1 MVGNLQQTHIKER
14 LKIIHL
20 FSIFSLIGF
29 FLLFFLLNKNTN
41 LDTITTQ
48 YIIILMAILTALSYL
63 TISFHSTDKIPTGPA
78 FLFIA
83 LNILNSCLVWST
95 GIFNSPFIILYAI
108 LIITG
113 SQIYHYKFGLLQTVL
128 ALIGFVF
135 VYGATSAR
143 ILPYS
148 SILLYSDISILY
160 QPPLIILTYGLF
172 YSILFVFAVF
182 ASSSARV
189 VLFQAQEKS
198 AINTTYQEKIIQE
211 LPSGVMILDWELNIL
226 SANPAANYNFP
237 IENLGAKITK
247 YLSLNKTKPQQQILN
262 MSNTCEEKQL
272 MWTKDDGEVIPVK
285 ISVRIIKSKKKIDSN
300 FILFLDRLTH

>member
-1 MVGNLQQTHIKER
+1 MIGNLQQTHIKER

-20 FSIFSLIGF
+20 FGIFSLIGF

-41 LDTITTQ
+41 LDTVTTQ

-63 TISFHSTDKIPTGPA
+63 TISFHSTDKIPIGPA
-78 FLFIA
+78 FLFA
-83 LNILNSCLVWST
+83 SLNILNSCLVWST

-108 LIITG
+108 LIIV
-113 SQIYHYKFGLLQTVL
+113 SAQIYHYKFGLLQTIL

-148 SILLYSDISILY
+148 TILLYSDISILY

-172 YSILFVFAVF
+172 YCILFIFAVF

-198 AINTTYQEKIIQE
+198 EINTTYQEKIIQE
-211 LPSGVMILDWELNIL
+211 LPTGIMILDWDLNIL
-226 SANPAANYNFP
+226 GTNPAANYNFP
-237 IENLGAKITK
+237 IENLGSKITN
-247 YLSLNKTKPQQQILN
+247 YLSLNKTKPQKQILD
-262 MSNTCEEKQL
+262 MSKSCEEKQL
-272 MWTKDDGEVIPVK
+272 MWSKENGEIIPVK
-285 ISVRIIKSKKKIDSN
+285 ISARIIKGKKKIDSN